1 MLNGATL
8 ADLFI
13 SKLESGSESE
23 KFTITNDSRKFIN
36 DLCDSIVQHI
46 QTDARVNINTVVTV
60 TTPSGP
66 GTGTGTGISQVL

>member
-13 SKLESGSESE
+13 SKLESGSEKE
-23 KFTITNDSRKFIN
+23 KFTITDDSRKFIT
-36 DLCDSIVQHI
+36 DLCNSIVQHI
-46 QTDARVNINTVVTV
+46 QTDAVVNINTVVTV